1 MSDSEKGY
9 YYTDSGTNTQGNH
22 WCSRDYGTGSD
33 SNGAGRGDAYHYSN
47 LYVGTLSQSLVLT
60 VARNGSYYYFN
71 SNGSTYYNNGKGE
84 AWYTSEG
91 DTRKIDYEEGKK

>member
-1 MSDSEKGY
+1 MSDSDKGY
-9 YYTDSGTNTQGNH
+9 YYTDSGTNSQGNH

-47 LYVGTLSQSLVLT
+47 Q
-60 VARNGSYYYFN
+60 NGSYYYSN

-84 AWYTSEG
+84 AWYTSGG
-91 DTRKIDYEEGKK
+91 DTRKIDYEEGEK

>member
-1 MSDSEKGY
+1 M
-9 YYTDSGTNTQGNH
+9 
-22 WCSRDYGTGSD
+22 
-33 SNGAGRGDAYHYSN
+33 
-47 LYVGTLSQSLVLT
+47 LT
-60 VARNGSYYYFN
+60 VARNGSYYYSN